1 MKGSLFML
9 RGVRARRTE
18 AVADEGDGDGD
29 GAPPGDGLL
38 SAAIVFV

>member
-18 AVADEGDGDGD
+18 AVADEGDGDG
-29 GAPPGDGLL
+29 APPGDGLL

>member
-1 MKGSLFML
+1 ML
-9 RGVRARRTE
+9 RGVRARRTGDRVE
-18 AVADEGDGDGD
+18 AVADEGDGD